1 MNIEILKGMESSM
14 ARILDLN
21 SVEITKETAFGY
33 LRYCLENTLDMTIET
48 LITTFL
54 NKPDKRMR
62 VLNRVRDE
70 IEDLAN

>member
-54 NKPDKRMR
+54 DKPDKRLR

-70 IEDLAN
+70 IEDLIN